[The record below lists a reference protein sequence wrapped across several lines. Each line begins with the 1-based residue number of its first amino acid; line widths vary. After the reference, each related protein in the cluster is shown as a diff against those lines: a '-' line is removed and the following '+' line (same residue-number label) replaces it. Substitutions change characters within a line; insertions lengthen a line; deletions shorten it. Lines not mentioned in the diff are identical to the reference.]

1 MFTFDLT
8 DQCIILTLNHI
19 QGIKSKKYSIPS
31 QLKIL
36 ELLSTHYHIV
46 ICLRTLN
53 YHLAKLE
60 EFKYIYRQRRNP
72 INVFGER
79 TYQTTMYSL
88 AKKAYYFLSNL
99 MGSLKNGY
107 YSIKKYL
114 QKSYISPR
122 KELNE
127 DQRYLTPEENARRF
141 RELLN
146 KIS

>member
-8 DQCIILTLNHI
+8 DQSIVLTLNHI
-19 QGIKSKKYSIPS
+19 QGMKGKKYSIPS

-60 EFKYIYRQRRNP
+60 KFKYIYRQRRNP

-79 TYQTTMYSL
+79 TYQSTMYSL
-88 AKKAYYFLSNL
+88 AKKAYRYLSGL
-99 MGSLKNGY
+99 FGSFKNGY
-107 YSIKKYL
+107 YSFKKHL
-114 QKSYISPR
+114 QKSFLSSR
-122 KELNE
+122 KERDE
-127 DQRYLTPEENARRF
+127 DQRYFTPDENVRRL
-141 RELLN
+141 RELRN